1 MRVLEGEGGGGTVL
15 PRLRAQVVVE
25 AGAGRHG
32 LRVEVRREGAVLRN
46 TVDRHVTDTSALH
59 GRTAPRPSQP
69 PSCARK
75 HAPHGHP
82 EGPGAWM
89 GRMTP
94 RAVHSSVHCG
104 EPGVCNS
111 TLPCACARAAR
122 RQRMWRNSARHAHH
136 AREQRSATAASS
148 LEFNVDVKDSRA
160 GRRAAQTHAHQER
173 QHGNKLARARPRQ
186 AGEPYAPGAQK
197 LACSM
202 PHAPAGLQ
210 AAMYASTRVGDARHA
225 CRGSG
230 RAEQRANS
238 LVALTIGLGLQEN
251 EATHHV
257 FFFALKTWS
266 SISGTPCTVPNG
278 GE

>member
-1 MRVLEGEGGGGTVL
+1 M
-15 PRLRAQVVVE
+15 
-25 AGAGRHG
+25 
-32 LRVEVRREGAVLRN
+32 
-46 TVDRHVTDTSALH
+46 
-59 GRTAPRPSQP
+59 
-69 PSCARK
+69 
-75 HAPHGHP
+75 
-82 EGPGAWM
+82 
-89 GRMTP
+89 
-94 RAVHSSVHCG
+94 
-104 EPGVCNS
+104 
-111 TLPCACARAAR
+111 R

-173 QHGNKLARARPRQ
+173 QHGNKLGRARPRQ
-186 AGEPYAPGAQK
+186 AGELCAPGAQK

-210 AAMYASTRVGDARHA
+210 AAIYASTRVGDARHA
-225 CRGSG
+225 CTGSG

-257 FFFALKTWS
+257 FFFALKHPPF
-266 SISGTPCTVPNG
+266 IHFGHPFCIVPNG

>member
-1 MRVLEGEGGGGTVL
+1 MGVLEGEGGGGTVL

-173 QHGNKLARARPRQ
+173 QHGNKLARARPLWLASRVHQ
-186 AGEPYAPGAQK
+186 ARKSSHARCRTRP
-197 LACSM
+197 LACRLPGM
-202 PHAPAGLQ
+202 L
-210 AAMYASTRVGDARHA
+210 V
-225 CRGSG
+225 RGSVTRG
-230 RAEQRANS
+230 TRAEG
-238 LVALTIGLGLQEN
+238 LVAQSSAPTRLSLSPSVLACKRTKRH
-251 EATHHV
+251 TT
-257 FFFALKTWS
+257 FFSLR
-266 SISGTPCTVPNG
+266 
-278 GE
+278 